1 MAISSADYRINNDI
15 CWSFLDSVSGVSFVV
30 VMLLLRFSC
39 EDVPEDLADL
49 F

>member
-1 MAISSADYRINNDI
+1 MFWWILGGI
-15 CWSFLDSVSGVSFVV
+15 WGVSFVV